1 MIKANNLNVS
11 FDKVP
16 VLKDVSFEIEAGDF
30 VHILGPNGSGKTTL
44 VKTILK
50 IVKPDSGSFLVQTDE
65 IGYLP
70 QLINSKK
77 QFPTTVKE
85 VIYSGF
91 NDQYLIPKPNQIKL
105 IKDWLEKMEI
115 SNLYNKQIS
124 EISGGQRQRVM
135 LIRAIISN
143 PKLLI
148 LDEPTSAL
156 DPEFRKVFYKIIS
169 QLNQAGMT
177 IINITHDIDLNNINC
192 SHKVIFLDQRIKYL
206 GSYCDYHTKYGDK
219 NSHVWD
225 F

>member
-1 MIKANNLNVS
+1 MINANNINVS
-11 FDKVP
+11 FEKIA
-16 VLKDVSFEIEAGDF
+16 VLKDISFKIEPGEF

-44 VKTILK
+44 IKTILN
-50 IVKPDSGSFLVQTDE
+50 IVKPDSGSIDISTDE

-91 NDQYLIPKPNQIKL
+91 NEQYLFPKNEQLQL
-105 IKDWLEKMEI
+105 IKDWLSKMEI
-115 SNLYNKQIS
+115 SDLYNKQIGD
-124 EISGGQRQRVM
+124 ISGGQRQRVM
-135 LIRAIISN
+135 LIRAIISK

-156 DPEFRKVFYKIIS
+156 DPEFRKVFYNLIN

-177 IINITHDIDLNNINC
+177 IINITHDIDLNSISC
-192 SHKVIFLDQRIKYL
+192 QHKVIFLDQKIKYL
-206 GSYCDYHTKYGDK
+206 GSYCDYHSTYGDK
-219 NSHVWD
+219 DSHV
-225 F
+225 

>member
-1 MIKANNLNVS
+1 MINANNVNVS
-11 FDKVP
+11 FEKIA
-16 VLKDVSFEIEAGDF
+16 VLKDISFKIEPGEF

-44 VKTILK
+44 IKTILN
-50 IVKPDSGSFLVQTDE
+50 IVKPDSGSIDVSTDE

-91 NDQYLIPKPNQIKL
+91 NEQYLFPKNEQLQL
-105 IKDWLEKMEI
+105 IKDWLSKMEI
-115 SNLYNKQIS
+115 SDLYNKQIGD
-124 EISGGQRQRVM
+124 ISGGQRQRVM
-135 LIRAIISN
+135 LIRAIISK

-156 DPEFRKVFYKIIS
+156 DPEFRKVFYNLIN

-177 IINITHDIDLNNINC
+177 IINITHDIDLNSISC
-192 SHKVIFLDQRIKYL
+192 QHKVIFLDQKIKYL
-206 GSYCDYHTKYGDK
+206 GSYCDYHSTYGDK
-219 NSHVWD
+219 DSHV
-225 F
+225 

>member
-1 MIKANNLNVS
+1 MINANNVNVS
-11 FDKVP
+11 FEKIA
-16 VLKDVSFEIEAGDF
+16 VLKDISFKIEPGEF

-44 VKTILK
+44 IKTILN
-50 IVKPDSGSFLVQTDE
+50 IVKPDSGSIDISTDE

-91 NDQYLIPKPNQIKL
+91 NEQYLFPKNEQLQL
-105 IKDWLEKMEI
+105 IKDWLSKMEI
-115 SNLYNKQIS
+115 SDLYNKQIGD
-124 EISGGQRQRVM
+124 ISGGQRQRVM
-135 LIRAIISN
+135 LIRAIISK

-156 DPEFRKVFYKIIS
+156 DPEFRKVFYNLIN

-177 IINITHDIDLNNINC
+177 IINITHDIDLNSISC
-192 SHKVIFLDQRIKYL
+192 QHKVIFLDQKIKYL
-206 GSYCDYHTKYGDK
+206 GSYCDYHSTYGDK
-219 NSHVWD
+219 DSHV
-225 F
+225 